1 MSFEIVTFGDP
12 VLRVRAES
20 VSRVTSEVKT
30 LADGMLDTMHEADG
44 VGLAAQQVGKT
55 LSLCVID
62 IPPELDVKPEGE
74 GRLHPDIQMP
84 LIMFNP
90 KIIARSGDVERRDEG
105 CLSFPG
111 IHSGVQRSLEV
122 EVSFVNWKGE
132 LQTLRCQG
140 LLARAVQHELD
151 HLDGILL
158 VDRMSPVKK
167 ISMAGK
173 LKRLREETEE
183 RLLLQKQALPRDLKK
198 L

>member
-20 VSRVTSEVKT
+20 VPRVTVEYKRLV
-30 LADGMLDTMHEADG
+30 DGMMETMHAAEG
-44 VGLAAQQVGKT
+44 LGLAAQQVGRT
-55 LSLCVID
+55 VSVCVVD
-62 IPPELDVKPEGE
+62 IPVALDVEEEGG
-74 GRLHPDIQMP
+74 GRLNPDVEMP

-90 KIIARSGDVERRDEG
+90 KIVTRGRELARRDEG

-111 IHSGVQRSLEV
+111 IHTGVQRAAEV
-122 EVSFVNWKGE
+122 DVTFVDWKGSVR
-132 LQTLRCQG
+132 TLHCRG

-151 HLDGILL
+151 HLDGVLL

-173 LKRLREETEE
+173 LKRLRAETEE
-183 RLLLQKQALPRDLKK
+183 RMLEKKAAALAAERK
-198 L
+198 